1 MKTFADYLK
10 ENGTYTLE
18 LFKLNQNTCSW
29 DEVIVSV
36 EMTDTDYIITHNGE
50 ETSFPLDMDI
60 QDLLDEYLYYKHKLE
75 IRFCEECGRPYDKGY
90 TIDGGFWYCC
100 EDCFNTA
107 MDNRYGI
114 DKWRAS
120 QEEGADGGWYEYLN
134 RDGVWEDTGVYYT
147 EWN

>member
-1 MKTFADYLK
+1 MKTFVNYLR
-10 ENGTYTLE
+10 ENGKCTME
-18 LFKLNQNTCSW
+18 LFALNQNTCSW
-29 DEVIVSV
+29 DDVTVSV
-36 EMTDTDYIITHNGE
+36 EMTEAEYVITINTE
-50 ETSFPLDMDI
+50 EAHFPKDMDI
-60 QDLLDEYLYYKHKLE
+60 EDVLQEYLYYKHKLE
-75 IRFCEECGRPYDKGY
+75 VRFCEECGRPYDKGY

-107 MDNRYGI
+107 MDSHYGA

-134 RDGVWEDTGVYYT
+134 DEGKWEDTGVYYT